1 MLPEGGRMPNRTIQ
15 EVQEHHTDVWMAI
28 PGVVGTAIG
37 THKDK
42 PCIVILT
49 AVETK
54 RISKQI
60 PSAIEGYPV
69 VIQYT
74 GQIRALDE
82 P

>member
-1 MLPEGGRMPNRTIQ
+1 MCEKTIQ
-15 EVQEHHTDVWMAI
+15 QVQEENTDVWMAI

-49 AVETK
+49 AVETE
-54 RISKQI
+54 RISRQI

-69 VIQYT
+69 VIRYT